1 MLKVKKVEL
10 DGEEFEVREP
20 TIEGMLPVLKKLGNE
35 DQRMEAQV
43 DILKIT
49 VFRNGEAMGDAVNAL
64 GWSMF
69 SRLVPH
75 ALSVCGM
82 TDDADDAA

>member
-1 MLKVKKVEL
+1 MLQTKTVEL
-10 DGEEFEVREP
+10 DGQTFEVREP
-20 TIEGMLPVLKKLGNE
+20 TIEGMLPILKKLGDE
-35 DQRMEAQV
+35 EQRMEAQV
-43 DILKIT
+43 DILKIC
-49 VFRNGEAMGDAVNAL
+49 VFQDGEAMGDRVNAL

-82 TDDADDAA
+82 TESEDDAA

>member
-1 MLKVKKVEL
+1 MLKAKKVEL
-10 DGEEFEVREP
+10 EGIEFEVREP

-49 VFRNGEAMGDAVNAL
+49 VFRDGKAMGDDVNAL

-69 SRLVPH
+69 SKLVPH

-82 TDDADDAA
+82 TEDADDAA